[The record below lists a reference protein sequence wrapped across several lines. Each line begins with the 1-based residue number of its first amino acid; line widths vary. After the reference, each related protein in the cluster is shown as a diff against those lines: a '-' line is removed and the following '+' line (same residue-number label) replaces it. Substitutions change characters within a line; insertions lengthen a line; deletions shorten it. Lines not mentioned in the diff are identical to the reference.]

1 VPEGDTVWRVAAR
14 LHDALSG
21 RPLRRTDFRV
31 PLLAT
36 TDLAGRT
43 VDGVVAR
50 GKRILTRIDDGLT
63 LHSHLRMDG
72 SWHLYRPG
80 QRWHGGPSW
89 QVRAVLENADWLA
102 VGYRL
107 PVLELIAAAE
117 ESQVVGHL
125 GPDLLG
131 ADWDEAEAVRR
142 LRADPD
148 REIGEALL
156 DQRLLAGIG
165 NLYKC
170 ETLFLRGRWPWA
182 RVGDVDDLAEVV
194 RLARRLLS
202 ANKAVPEQSTT
213 GETRRG
219 REHWVYARA
228 GRPCRRCGTPIAE
241 APQGPPAY
249 ARVTYWCPPCQP
261 APAAQPGRDPGRAR
275 PRRPPV
281 GLRSAGPPPR
291 LAGPPPTPARH

>member
-1 VPEGDTVWRVAAR
+1 MPEGDTVWRVAAR
-14 LHDALSG
+14 LHKALAG

-31 PLLAT
+31 PRLAT

-43 VDGVVAR
+43 VSEVVAR
-50 GKRILTRIDDGLT
+50 GKHLLTRVDGGLT

-80 QRWHGGPSW
+80 QARHGGPDW
-89 QVRAVLENADWLA
+89 QVRAVLENADWLV

-107 PVLELIAAAE
+107 PVLELVATAE
-117 ESQVVGHL
+117 ESEIVGHL

-131 ADWDEAEAVRR
+131 ADWDEAQSLRR
-142 LRADPD
+142 LRADPA

-170 ETLFLRGRWPWA
+170 ETLFLRGRSPWT
-182 RVGDVDDLAEVV
+182 RVVDVHDLAEVV
-194 RLARRLLS
+194 RLARRLLT

-213 GETRRG
+213 GDTRRG
-219 REHWVYARA
+219 REHWVYGRA
-228 GRPCRRCGTPIAE
+228 DRPCRRCGARIAAAE
-241 APQGPPAY
+241 QGPPGY
-249 ARVTYWCPPCQP
+249 ARLTFWCPRCQP
-261 APAAQPGRDPGRAR
+261 G
-275 PRRPPV
+275 
-281 GLRSAGPPPR
+281 
-291 LAGPPPTPARH
+291 PARA